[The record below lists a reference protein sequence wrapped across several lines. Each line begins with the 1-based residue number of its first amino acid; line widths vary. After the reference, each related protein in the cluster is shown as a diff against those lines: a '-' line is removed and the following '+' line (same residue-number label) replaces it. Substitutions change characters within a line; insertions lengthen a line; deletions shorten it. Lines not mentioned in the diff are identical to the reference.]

1 VFSGMMLPGL
11 AGEILH
17 PVIDNPETVF
27 FLLADSL
34 FMAVL
39 NEIPVAAVL
48 SAIMSTVGSQLLV
61 SASAI
66 AHQVDFRRGSVALR
80 LWLSR
85 PTIVALVGVAV
96 IMTSPVVLIENWR
109 AAARPVR
116 ARLGSG
122 S

>member
-17 PVIDNPETVF
+17 PVIDKPETVF

-48 SAIMSTVGSQLLV
+48 SAIMSTVDSQLLV

-66 AHQVDFRRGSVALR
+66 AHQVGFRRGSVALR

-85 PTIVALVGVAV
+85 PTIVALASVTV
-96 IMTSPVVLIENWR
+96 IMASPVVLIENWR